1 MGAPKK
7 IKFSREAV
15 EAFRGGMDHKTAVAK
30 KLYEITGNPL
40 HVWNAYR
47 ASRAVRLEVP
57 DWVLSYFDRVA
68 KRLFQ
73 HEEAAKR
80 GKKLSE
86 SEIGKALGM
95 NAPGREFRKFS
106 ETLEWA
112 DIAEDVRQQLKR
124 GDKEKYAI
132 EAVAEKRGKSP
143 SAVRRAWVRA
153 KKLFPELSD

>member
-7 IKFSREAV
+7 IKLSREAV
-15 EAFRGGMDHKTAVAK
+15 EAFRGGMDYKIAVAK
-30 KLYEITGNPL
+30 KLYDITRNPL

-57 DWVLSYFDRVA
+57 DWVLSYFDGVA

-73 HEEAAKR
+73 HEEAAS
-80 GKKLSE
+80 GKKLRE

-112 DIAEDVRQQLKR
+112 DIAEDVRQQLKL

-132 EAVAEKRGKSP
+132 EDVAKKRGISP
-143 SAVRRAWVRA
+143 SKVRRAWVRA
-153 KKLFPELSD
+153 KKSFPELSD